1 MYKNVLV
8 PIAIGH
14 GGTTQDALKVAK
26 HLVGEGGTV
35 TALHVIEALPSY
47 ILAELPKGVAEQG
60 HADALK
66 ALKREAGEGVRPI
79 VVTGHA
85 ALTILEFA
93 EENETDCI
101 VIASHQPGYRDYFL
115 GSTAARVVRHAHCAV
130 HVVR

>member
-1 MYKNVLV
+1 MYRNVLV

-14 GGTTQDALKVAK
+14 GSTTQEALKVAR
-26 HLVGEGGTV
+26 HLAGEGGAI
-35 TALHVIEALPSY
+35 TALHVVEALPAY
-47 ILAELPKGVAEQG
+47 ILAELPDGIAEQG
-60 HADALK
+60 QAQALDALK
-66 ALKREAGEGVRPI
+66 AEAGDGVRPI
-79 VVTGHA
+79 VVTGHS

-93 EENETDCI
+93 EANETDCI